1 MAIPHDPIFKEFFH
15 RFFREFME
23 IFFPAEAAQLDFATL
38 KWIEQELIS
47 NFPDQ
52 IKRVSDLIGEIALKN
67 GGQRVILIHLEVEA
81 NRPKTLPNRMFEYYG
96 LLRALRQK
104 PVLPLALVLQK
115 NVGGLLWQAHRETL
129 LGHTI
134 VEFHYGQVGLFDLDS
149 FAYLKAGN
157 PISSA
162 LATLMS
168 AKPTEK
174 PQIKFE
180 ALNTIVKSALTQGD
194 KLFLINVMQ
203 TYLPTEKL
211 AGGGEEMMEAIHAI
225 EGTWLSKETKKAI
238 KKGLQQGLE
247 QGLQQGKHLGEL
259 KGKKE
264 MLLRL
269 LQRKFGSL
277 PLVVETQLE
286 RIHDPAVLDQLS
298 EQVMFA
304 ETLAEI
310 QWPAAAND

>member
-1 MAIPHDPIFKEFFH
+1 
-15 RFFREFME
+15 ME

-52 IKRVSDLIGEIALKN
+52 IKRVSDLIGEIALTN
-67 GGQRVILIHLEVEA
+67 GDERVILIHLEVEA

-115 NVGGLLWQAHRETL
+115 NVGGLLWQTHQETL
-129 LGHTI
+129 LGRII

-149 FAYLKAGN
+149 FAYLKPDN

-162 LATLMS
+162 LATLMK

-174 PQIKFE
+174 PRIKLD
-180 ALNTIVKSALTQGD
+180 ALNTIVKSTLTHGD
-194 KLFLINVMQ
+194 KLFLMNVMQ

-211 AGGGEEMMEAIHAI
+211 AGSGENVMEAIQVI

-238 KKGLQQGLE
+238 KEGLQQGLQQGLE
-247 QGLQQGKHLGEL
+247 QGMQQGMQQGEL

-264 MLLRL
+264 MLMRL
-269 LQRKFGSL
+269 LQKKFGPL
-277 PLVVETQLE
+277 PALIETRLE
-286 RIHDPAVLDQLS
+286 MIHDPALLDQLS
-298 EQVMFA
+298 EQVVFA
-304 ETLAEI
+304 QSLAEM
-310 QWPAAAND
+310 QWPAAD

>member
-38 KWIEQELIS
+38 KWVEQELIS

-67 GGQRVILIHLEVEA
+67 GDERVILIHLEVEA

-115 NVGGLLWQAHRETL
+115 NVGGLLWQTHRETL

-134 VEFHYGQVGLFDLDS
+134 VEFHYGQVGLFDLNS
-149 FAYLKAGN
+149 FAYLKDDN
-157 PISSA
+157 PVSAA
-162 LATLMS
+162 LATLMK

-174 PQIKFE
+174 PRIKLD
-180 ALNTIVKSALTQGD
+180 ALNTIVKSTLTHGD

-203 TYLPTEKL
+203 TYLPTENL
-211 AGGGEEMMEAIHAI
+211 AGGGENVMEAIQAI

-238 KKGLQQGLE
+238 KEGLQQGL
-247 QGLQQGKHLGEL
+247 QQGMQQGEL

-264 MLLRL
+264 MLMRL
-269 LQRKFGSL
+269 LQKKFGPL
-277 PLVVETQLE
+277 PALIETRLE
-286 RIHDPAVLDQLS
+286 MIHDPALLDQLS
-298 EQVMFA
+298 EQVVFA
-304 ETLAEI
+304 QTLAEM
-310 QWPAAAND
+310 QWPAAAAG